1 MIAAT
6 GASVG
11 NDSRVDRRLG
21 RALGVLGL
29 LCCQAVLLA
38 WSASRHS
45 PTIDEVRW
53 LPAGIR
59 HWQTGT
65 FDSAIVNPPPVR
77 LLAAAPVVWA
87 LAGERRADAALN
99 DGGDL
104 VRSYGPRSF
113 WLFTLGRWAC
123 IPISLVGGFVCYSW
137 ARRLYG
143 TVSGFVALTLW
154 CFCPNILAHGQ
165 LISNDCAAAAFGIAA
180 TYTFWRWLK
189 EPTWGLTIAAG
200 LVLGLAELAKMS
212 LLVLILAL
220 PVVWIVW
227 RLTGEKKDGQVG
239 WALSTAHLCCILF
252 LALDVLNG
260 GYLFEG
266 TCRPL
271 KEFRFMSKFLG
282 GPDAQNE
289 RSSHRFAGSFLGE
302 VPVPLPENYVRGL
315 DRQKRDLEVGNSV
328 QFSYLR
334 GQWATRGWWYFYL
347 YALAIKVPLGTWC
360 LLAFS
365 AASRYSKADSIV
377 AWRDEMLLVVPP
389 VLLLS
394 VASSQLGF
402 TDHFRYVLPVLPFAF
417 VWISRIAGIAI
428 VRPRTL
434 GIAAAAALAWSV
446 GSSLVIYPHSLSYF
460 NELVGGPS
468 RGHFHLLGSNID
480 YGQDLL
486 FLKDWLD
493 KHPEARPIKLAI
505 WNMGTVD
512 PAVAGIEY
520 TVAPSSPPPNTP
532 VSADLSRKFGPQ
544 PGWFAVSVNVLH
556 GDHWPGRAS
565 EPTAGYFGY
574 FLQFTPVA
582 RAGYST
588 YIYHINATDA
598 ERYWRDSR
606 SHVE

>member
-11 NDSRVDRRLG
+11 NDARVARRIG
-21 RALGVLGL
+21 RALGVSGL

-38 WSASRHS
+38 WSASLHS
-45 PTIDEVRW
+45 PTIDEARW

-65 FDSAIVNPPPVR
+65 FDTAIVNPPTVR

-87 LAGERRADAALN
+87 LARERRADTALH

-104 VRSYGPRSF
+104 VRRYGARSF

-137 ARRLYG
+137 ARQLYG
-143 TVSGFVALTLW
+143 AASGFVALTLW
-154 CFCPNILAHGQ
+154 CFSPNILAHGQ

-180 TYTFWRWLK
+180 TYTFWRWLRQ
-189 EPTWGLTIAAG
+189 PTWGLTFAAG
-200 LVLGLAELAKMS
+200 LVLGVAELAKMS
-212 LLVLILAL
+212 LLILIFAF
-220 PVVWIVW
+220 PIMWVVW
-227 RLTGEKKDGQVG
+227 RLTGEKRDCQVG
-239 WALSTAHLCCILF
+239 WALSTAQLCCILL
-252 LALDVLNG
+252 LALDVLNA

-282 GPDAQNE
+282 GPDAQNQ
-289 RSSHRFAGSFLGE
+289 RGGYRFAGSFLGK
-302 VPVPLPENYVRGL
+302 VPVPLPENYVRGF
-315 DRQKRDLEVGNSV
+315 DETKHQLEVGNRV

-365 AASRYSKADSIV
+365 AATRFSKVDSIV

-389 VLLLS
+389 VLLLT

-402 TDHFRYVLPVLPFAF
+402 TDHFRYMLPMLPFAF
-417 VWISRIAGIAI
+417 VWISRIAAIAI

-446 GSSLVIYPHSLSYF
+446 GSSLAIYPHSLSYF

-493 KHPEARPIKLAI
+493 KHPQARPIKLAI
-505 WNMGTVD
+505 WNMRTVD

-520 TVAPSSPPPNTP
+520 TVAPSGPPPNTP
-532 VSADLSRKFGPQ
+532 LTPDLSTKFGPQ
-544 PGWFAVSVNVLH
+544 PGWFAVNVNVLH
-556 GDHWPGRAS
+556 GDDWPGRAS
-565 EPTAGYFGY
+565 ETTTGYYGY

-582 RAGYST
+582 RAGYSI

-598 ERYWRDSR
+598 DRYWHDSTIAR
-606 SHVE
+606 